1 MNKNTKITMNNKGQ
15 HGYWELYH
23 TDNSLMYKGFFVN
36 GKNVGYSEYY
46 RRIDNVE
53 LLFNI

>member
-1 MNKNTKITMNNKGQ
+1 MKKSITPLNEKNQ
-15 HGYWELYH
+15 RHGLWEFYH

-46 RRIDNVE
+46 IRIDNVE